1 MRNTRRLN
9 EDRQLLS
16 LIREANNKC
25 LLKEDLDLPETLEN
39 DSDVVVINDKSY
51 PGIEKEEQEK
61 FLQKIPSVDFDKNSF
76 VYNPKKNT
84 VTLTGSIPNL
94 ANLKF
99 QYTTDVSTPDGCYI
113 FVNGMTLEQTS
124 IKVLTTLRGY
134 YDIWVKEWSPMA
146 TKTKLSKNEAE

>member
-1 MRNTRRLN
+1 MCKSEIN
-9 EDRQLLS
+9 ESISYYYKS
-16 LIREANNKC
+16 LKNYNP
-25 LLKEDLDLPETLEN
+25 LTKEDETVIGKGVSEGDLPETLEN
-39 DSDVVVINDKSY
+39 DSDVVVINDKTY
-51 PGIEKEEQEK
+51 PGIAKEEQEK
-61 FLQKIPSVDFDKNSF
+61 FLQKIPSADFERNSF

-113 FVNGMTLEQTS
+113 FVNGMTLEQTT

-134 YDIWVKEWSPMA
+134 YDIWVKEWLD
-146 TKTKLSKNEAE
+146 KLS